1 VIELPAAGLRGQIA
15 SADVSSLEATESY
28 LGRIE
33 RFDADIGAFITVDAD
48 SALEQA
54 RAADE
59 SLAFGRSL
67 GLLHG
72 LPIALKDNIDT
83 AGLRT
88 TVGSSFFAN
97 NVPETDAEVASRLRQ
112 AGAVLLGK
120 VTLHEFAYG
129 ATNDNAHFG
138 PCRNPW
144 DLSRIP
150 GGSSGGSGAAV
161 AAGLCAAAL
170 GTDTG
175 GSVRIPAALNGVS
188 ALRPSNGRVSIR
200 GVFPITWT
208 FDTVGPIAH
217 AVSDLAAFLD
227 VLAGYDSGDPHSIDV
242 STDAYTQAVDS
253 RLDGLRIGVP
263 RNFFFED
270 VDPDIVSLVQA
281 AADTFAQGG
290 ADLEEIDLPGADA
303 AIESATGMIRAEA
316 FAIHRDRLAERP
328 QGFGEDVR
336 RRLQLGESI
345 TGADYAEHRE
355 RARDWCRTVER
366 AFEHVDLILSPS
378 TGTTAPP
385 AGVEM
390 IETTQRLVRLTYGW
404 SLAGLPAL
412 SIPCGF
418 SDDGLP
424 VGLQLAAAR
433 FQETTLIR
441 AGAAYQRETDWHL
454 REPVLSSSKGAI

>member
-1 VIELPAAGLRGQIA
+1 MIALPPAGLREQIA
-15 SADVSSLEATESY
+15 SAKVSSLDATESY
-28 LGRIE
+28 LERIE
-33 RFDADIGAFITVDAD
+33 RFDGDIGAFITVAAG

-59 SLAFGRSL
+59 SLELGRSL
-67 GLLHG
+67 GPLHG
-72 LPIALKDNIDT
+72 LPVALKDNIDT

-88 TVGSSFFAN
+88 TVGSSFFAGH
-97 NVPETDAEVASRLRQ
+97 VPDADAEVVGRLRR
-112 AGAVLLGK
+112 AGAVILGK

-188 ALRPSNGRVSIR
+188 ALRPSNGRVSNR

-217 AVSDLAAFLD
+217 AVADLAAFSD
-227 VLAGYDSGDPHSIDV
+227 VLAGYDPDDPQSVDAP
-242 STDAYTQAVDS
+242 TDAYLEAVNGE
-253 RLDGLRIGVP
+253 LAGLRIGVP
-263 RNFFFED
+263 LNFFFED
-270 VDPDIVSLVQA
+270 VDPDIVSLVRA
-281 AADTFAQGG
+281 AADMFAQGG
-290 ADLEEIDLPGADA
+290 AELVDIDLPGADTA
-303 AIESATGMIRAEA
+303 VESATGMIRAEA
-316 FAIHRDRLAERP
+316 FAIHRDRLLERP
-328 QGFGEDVR
+328 EGFGEDVR
-336 RRLQLGESI
+336 RRLRLGESI
-345 TGADYAEHRE
+345 TGADYAEHRQH
-355 RARDWCRTVER
+355 AREWCRTVER
-366 AFEHVDLILSPS
+366 VFERVDLILSPS

-385 AGVEM
+385 AGLEM

-412 SIPCGF
+412 SLPCGF
-418 SDDGLP
+418 TDNGLP

-433 FQETTLIR
+433 FREAALIQ

-454 REPVLSSSKGAI
+454 REPTLSTSKGET

>member
-1 VIELPAAGLRGQIA
+1 VIALPPTGLREQIA
-15 SADVSSLEATESY
+15 SAETSSLEATESY
-28 LGRIE
+28 LERIE
-33 RFDADIGAFITVDAD
+33 RFDGDIGAFITVDAD

-59 SLAFGRSL
+59 ALESGRSL

-72 LPIALKDNIDT
+72 LPVALKDNIDT

-88 TVGSSFFAN
+88 TVGSSFFASR
-97 NVPETDAEVASRLRQ
+97 VPETDAEVASRLRQ

-129 ATNDNAHFG
+129 ATNANAHFG

-217 AVSDLAAFLD
+217 AVADLAAFLD
-227 VLAGYDSGDPHSIDV
+227 VLAGYDSDDPHSMNV
-242 STDAYTQAVDS
+242 PTDAYTQALNS
-253 RLDGLRIGVP
+253 GLDGLRIGVP

-270 VDPDIVSLVQA
+270 VDPDIVSLVRA
-281 AADTFAQGG
+281 AAAILAQGG
-290 ADLEEIDLPGADA
+290 AELDEIDLPGADTA
-303 AIESATGMIRAEA
+303 VESATGMIRAEA
-316 FAIHRDRLAERP
+316 FAIHHDRLTERAE
-328 QGFGEDVR
+328 GFGEDVR
-336 RRLQLGESI
+336 RRLQLGQSI
-345 TGADYAEHRE
+345 TGADYAEHRQH
-355 RARDWCRTVER
+355 AREWCRTVAR
-366 AFEHVDLILSPS
+366 AFEQVDLILSPS

-390 IETTQRLVRLTYGW
+390 IETTQRLVKLTYGW

-418 SDDGLP
+418 SHDGLP

-433 FQETTLIR
+433 FQETALIR
-441 AGAAYQRETDWHL
+441 AGAAYQRTTDWHL
-454 REPVLSSSKGAI
+454 REPVLSSTKGTT

>member
-1 VIELPAAGLRGQIA
+1 VIALPPAGLREQIA

-28 LGRIE
+28 LERIE
-33 RFDADIGAFITVDAD
+33 RLDGDIGAFITVAAD
-48 SALEQA
+48 SAREQA

-59 SLAFGRSL
+59 ALESGRSL
-67 GLLHG
+67 GPLHG
-72 LPIALKDNIDT
+72 LPVAIKDNIDT

-88 TVGSSFFAN
+88 TVGSSFFADR
-97 NVPETDAEVASRLRQ
+97 VPEADAEVARRLRQ

-120 VTLHEFAYG
+120 VTMHEFAYG

-138 PCRNPW
+138 ACLNPW
-144 DLSRIP
+144 DLARIP

-227 VLAGYDSGDPHSIDV
+227 VLAGYDPDDPHSIDV
-242 STDAYTQAVDS
+242 PTDAYLDAAGGE
-253 RLDGLRIGVP
+253 LDGLRIGVP
-263 RNFFFED
+263 RNFYFED
-270 VDPDIVSLVQA
+270 VDADIVNLVRA
-281 AADTFAQGG
+281 AADVLARGG
-290 ADLEEIDLPGADA
+290 AELEEIDLPGADDA
-303 AIESATGMIRAEA
+303 VESATGMIRAEA
-316 FAIHRDRLAERP
+316 FAIHRARLRERP
-328 QGFGEDVR
+328 EGFGEDVR

-345 TGADYAEHRE
+345 TGADYAEFRQ
-355 RARDWCRTVER
+355 RAREWCRTVER
-366 AFEHVDLILSPS
+366 AFERVDLILSPS

-385 AGVEM
+385 AGLEM
-390 IETTQRLVRLTYGW
+390 IETTRRLVRLTYGW

-424 VGLQLAAAR
+424 AGLQLAATR
-433 FQETTLIR
+433 FRETVLIR
-441 AGAAYQRETDWHL
+441 AGAAYQRATDWHL
-454 REPVLSSSKGAI
+454 REPVLASSKGEQ

>member
-1 VIELPAAGLRGQIA
+1 MIALPPAGLREQIA
-15 SADVSSLEATESY
+15 SADVSSLKATESY
-28 LGRIE
+28 LERIE
-33 RFDADIGAFITVDAD
+33 RLDGDIGAFMTVAAD
-48 SALEQA
+48 SAREQA
-54 RAADE
+54 RAADAALE
-59 SLAFGRSL
+59 SGGSL
-67 GLLHG
+67 GPLHG
-72 LPIALKDNIDT
+72 LPVAIKDNIDT

-88 TVGSSFFAN
+88 TVGSSFFADR
-97 NVPETDAEVASRLRQ
+97 VPEADAEVARRLRR

-120 VTLHEFAYG
+120 VTMHEFAYG

-138 PCRNPW
+138 ACRNPW
-144 DLSRIP
+144 DLTRIP

-208 FDTVGPIAH
+208 FDTVGPLAH

-227 VLAGYDSGDPHSIDV
+227 VLAGYDPDDPQSVDAP
-242 STDAYTQAVDS
+242 TDAYMGAAGGD
-253 RLDGLRIGVP
+253 LDGLRIGVP
-263 RNFFFED
+263 RNFYFED
-270 VDPDIVSLVQA
+270 VDSDIVGLVRA
-281 AADTFAQGG
+281 AADVLARGG
-290 ADLEEIDLPGADA
+290 AELEEIDLPGADGA
-303 AIESATGMIRAEA
+303 VESATGMIRAEA
-316 FAIHRDRLAERP
+316 FAIHRDRLRERP
-328 QGFGEDVR
+328 EGFGEDVR

-345 TGADYAEHRE
+345 TGADYAEHRQ
-355 RARDWCRTVER
+355 RAREWCRTVER
-366 AFEHVDLILSPS
+366 AFERVDLILSPS

-385 AGVEM
+385 AGLEM
-390 IETTQRLVRLTYGW
+390 IETTRRLVRLTYGW

-433 FQETTLIR
+433 FRESLLIR

-454 REPVLSSSKGAI
+454 REPVLASSKGEQ